1 MKISVEK
8 GVFVISDIE
17 FEMMQNIINGLVVQ
31 KEKYEKQID
40 DLNDCLKK
48 DIPVKQIDD
57 YNELLDYICEKHKE
71 LENIIGDCQAI
82 LMKGFDEDE

>member
-8 GVFVISDIE
+8 GLFIISDIE
-17 FEMMQNIINGLVVQ
+17 FEMMQNITNGLVVQ

-40 DLNDCLKK
+40 NLNDCLKQ
-48 DIPVKQIDD
+48 DITVTQIAD

-71 LENIIGDCQAI
+71 LENIIGDCQLI
-82 LMKGFDEDE
+82 LMKRLDENE